1 MGTKIRCRLGR
12 RSEAGGA
19 LGKIVVL
26 VAVCFGVAVC
36 IGMFV
41 LMSGG
46 LGMGGSQAG
55 KATVNGQTSTG
66 LTQQGAAAVNPNSPQ
81 GGPVSTSTDMRGY
94 TSDLD
99 VDALNAQL
107 AAKGSALAGQAQAI
121 DDVAKQYNLDPAVFA
136 SLIMEESGWGT
147 NRATTQYND
156 CTSVMT
162 GPDGSQFKQFASPQA
177 AMQYT
182 ANSLCNG
189 SYYFSQGNTT
199 LGSVGAIY
207 APAGASNDPNGTN
220 AGWAS
225 DIATIANNQIPRKT
239 PAGGG

>member
-1 MGTKIRCRLGR
+1 MKVVILVAVCAVVAVGLGVLVI
-12 RSEAGGA
+12 AGGA
-19 LGKIVVL
+19 LGL
-26 VAVCFGVAVC
+26 
-36 IGMFV
+36 
-41 LMSGG
+41 GG
-46 LGMGGSQAG
+46 QNAN

-66 LTQQGAAAVNPNSPQ
+66 LTQQGAAASNPNSPQ

-121 DDVAKQYNLDPAVFA
+121 DDTAKQYNLDPAIFA
-136 SLIMEESGWGT
+136 SVIMEESGWGT
-147 NRATTQYND
+147 NRATAQYND

-162 GPDGSQFKQFASPQA
+162 GPDGSQFKSFSSNEA

-189 SYYFSQGNTT
+189 SYYFTQGNTT

-225 DIATIANNQIPRKT
+225 DIATIANNQIPRKN